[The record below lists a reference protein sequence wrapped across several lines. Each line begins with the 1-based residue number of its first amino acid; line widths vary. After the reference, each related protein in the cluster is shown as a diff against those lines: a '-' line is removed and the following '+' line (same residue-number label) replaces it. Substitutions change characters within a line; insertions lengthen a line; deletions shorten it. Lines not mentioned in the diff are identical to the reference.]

1 LQLKEKTMN
10 KDQVAGRA
18 EEVKGNIKEA
28 VGKTVGNDKL
38 TAEGKVDQLAGKG
51 QAKAGD
57 AKEKVKDAIDK
68 V

>member
-1 LQLKEKTMN
+1 MN